1 MSAERPPL
9 LPVQLFGELFE
20 YAALWQHDSKAQR
33 PEFKAERVVVSCYL
47 CHSTAHGPR
56 HPALEIR
63 PTPAV
68 LEVIGREMLAI
79 DRDRIYFEIITF
91 DDGTSTVYAQ
101 YNQILGSRKLANIH
115 TDTIPTF

>member
-1 MSAERPPL
+1 MSAERLSL
-9 LPVQLFGELFE
+9 LSVQTFGELFD
-20 YAALWQHDSKAQR
+20 YAALWQHDKKK
-33 PEFKAERVVVSCYL
+33 PEFKADRVVVSAFL

-56 HPALEIR
+56 HPSLEIR

-91 DDGTSTVYAQ
+91 DDGTSTVYAK
-101 YNQILGSRKLANIH
+101 YNQILGSHKLANIH